1 MGNSAAL
8 QDAPPPPFD
17 VMCSISLFCEAISSP
32 YTVPSPI
39 LRGEEENSFSPS
51 LSYQAKKKSLSPF
64 PRPSPFLLSPSLSL
78 LLPQKEGGKER
89 EGGTKQTT
97 IGKERG
103 GKKEVLHNCPH
114 SFFRPTPSL
123 APSSELQEGGRRGY
137 AETPTRKFFSLPPLF
152 GRGEEELAQCAR
164 RWAWREKKSVT
175 TRVGF
180 SHLVDR

>member
-17 VMCSISLFCEAISSP
+17 VMCSISLFREAISSP

-39 LRGEEENSFSPS
+39 LGKKRKFLFPLPFLSSEKEE
-51 LSYQAKKKSLSPF
+51 PF
-64 PRPSPFLLSPSLSL
+64 FLPPSPFLLSLSISFASPSA
-78 LLPQKEGGKER
+78 KRGGERKGKEELSR
-89 EGGTKQTT
+89 QQLGRKGE
-97 IGKERG
+97 

-152 GRGEEELAQCAR
+152 CQG
-164 RWAWREKKSVT
+164 KKSWRNV
-175 TRVGF
+175 
-180 SHLVDR
+180 